1 MKTTKF
7 SPKKKLEIFAMDL
20 RDRISKSH
28 FTAEVDILSTGN
40 INISNARLKE
50 ADWHTGAYDE
60 RYGGNWYIDEMEV
73 PGKKK
78 GTTEI
83 VPVAR
88 NYNFPDTE
96 EKIKKT
102 RHMNYDDWGRL
113 NQIINETADYHD
125 VTFNLKTATHT
136 VRQGAAWG
144 SW

>member
-1 MKTTKF
+1 MKTTRFK
-7 SPKKKLEIFAMDL
+7 PKNKLEVFAMDL

-28 FTAEVDILSTGN
+28 FTSEVNELRTGN
-40 INISNARLKE
+40 IEIRNAKLNK

-88 NYNFPDTE
+88 NYNSPE
-96 EKIKKT
+96 MEQKIKKT
-102 RHMNYDDWGRL
+102 RHMNYDDWGEL
-113 NQIINETADYHD
+113 NQIINETADHHD
-125 VTFNLKTATHT
+125 VSFNLKTATHT
-136 VRQGAAWG
+136 VRQGSTWG
-144 SW
+144 NW

>member
-1 MKTTKF
+1 MKTTRFK
-7 SPKKKLEIFAMDL
+7 PKNKLEVFAMDL

-28 FTAEVDILSTGN
+28 FTSEVNELRTGN
-40 INISNARLKE
+40 IEIRNAKLNK

-88 NYNFPDTE
+88 NYNSPE
-96 EKIKKT
+96 MEQKIKKT
-102 RHMNYDDWGRL
+102 RHMNYDDWGEL
-113 NQIINETADYHD
+113 NQIINETADHHD
-125 VTFNLKTATHT
+125 VSFNLKTATHT
-136 VRQGAAWG
+136 VRQGENWG
-144 SW
+144 NW